1 MSDDD
6 EMPELEDFTEQ
17 LKEIRK
23 AKGIDEKNV
32 PTELK
37 IGVINEK
44 NNNTSN
50 NNKNNTVQIPIST
63 NPPPKTEK
71 PAEQPKPKPQNTN
84 TNTNNK
90 NNNNKR
96 DEDNF
101 GFGLFKRGFLKRHN
115 FSEDEPKKNTNK
127 EKEKEKE
134 KEKPKEKPKEKEKN
148 EPVDLTHIK
157 SNPGTTTKTNI
168 LNNFNNELKSSQ
180 ESSKV
185 NSGMLN
191 NLANNKQQWLN
202 QELLMKIAQ
211 NPNLMRCFMD
221 PRFSTVIQ
229 ELQTNPQE
237 CLKKYGNNPEFST
250 FIKDFSALMGEHFNN
265 LAKNPMAGNPNYNTP
280 EVQEIVNDPKIKPI
294 LERLQKEGRLDMNE
308 IQRDPYIASRFKV
321 LIDKKILNIQKM
333 D

>member
-44 NNNTSN
+44 NNNSN
-50 NNKNNTVQIPIST
+50 TTKNNTVQIPIST
-63 NPPPKTEK
+63 NPPQPQKTEK
-71 PAEQPKPKPQNTN
+71 TPPSKPQS
-84 TNTNNK
+84 TNNNNK
-90 NNNNKR
+90 NNNKR

-115 FSEDEPKKNTNK
+115 FSEDEPKKNTNN
-127 EKEKEKE
+127 KE

-148 EPVDLTHIK
+148 EPIDLTYIK
-157 SNPGTTTKTNI
+157 SNPGTTTKTNV
-168 LNNFNNELKSSQ
+168 LNDFNKDLKSSQ
-180 ESSKV
+180 ESSKI

-202 QELLMKIAQ
+202 QELLMKIAK

-250 FIKDFSALMGEHFNN
+250 FIKEFSALMGDHFNN

-280 EVQEIVNDPKIKPI
+280 EVLEIVNDPKIKPI
-294 LERLQKEGRLDMNE
+294 LERLQKEGRIDMNE

>member
-1 MSDDD
+1 MSDD
-6 EMPELEDFTEQ
+6 EMPELEDLSEQ
-17 LKEIRK
+17 LNEIRK
-23 AKGIDEKNV
+23 ARGIDEKNI
-32 PTELK
+32 PKDIK
-37 IGVINEK
+37 IGVVNEK
-44 NNNTSN
+44 TN
-50 NNKNNTVQIPIST
+50 NNKVNIPITTSS
-63 NPPPKTEK
+63 PPQVPVHVPKQQKQEEK
-71 PAEQPKPKPQNTN
+71 PKPKQD
-84 TNTNNK
+84 
-90 NNNNKR
+90 NKR

-115 FSEDEPKKNTNK
+115 FSEDENKNKK
-127 EKEKEKE
+127 EKEPKKVNKEIPTKKE
-134 KEKPKEKPKEKEKN
+134 

-157 SNPGTTTKTNI
+157 SNPGTTTKTNVI
-168 LNNFNNELKSSQ
+168 NNFNKDLKSTQ
-180 ESSKV
+180 ESSKI
-185 NSGMLN
+185 NPNMLN

-237 CLKKYGNNPEFST
+237 CLKKYGNNPEFSN
-250 FIKDFSALMGEHFNN
+250 FIKDFSALMGDHFNN
-265 LAKNPMAGNPNYNTP
+265 LAKNPMQGNPNYSTP

-294 LERLQKEGRLDMNE
+294 LERLQKEGKIDMNE
-308 IQRDPYIASRFKV
+308 IMRDPYVAAKFKI

>member
-1 MSDDD
+1 MSDD
-6 EMPELEDFTEQ
+6 EMPELEDLSEQ
-17 LKEIRK
+17 LNEIRK
-23 AKGIDEKNV
+23 ARGIDEKNI
-32 PTELK
+32 PKDIK
-37 IGVINEK
+37 IGVVNEK
-44 NNNTSN
+44 TN
-50 NNKNNTVQIPIST
+50 NNKVNIPITTSSPPQVPVQIA
-63 NPPPKTEK
+63 KQQKQEEK
-71 PAEQPKPKPQNTN
+71 PKPKPD
-84 TNTNNK
+84 
-90 NNNNKR
+90 NKR

-115 FSEDEPKKNTNK
+115 FSEDENKNKK
-127 EKEKEKE
+127 EKEPKKENKE
-134 KEKPKEKPKEKEKN
+134 IPTKKE

-157 SNPGTTTKTNI
+157 SNPGTTTKTNVI
-168 LNNFNNELKSSQ
+168 NNFNKDLKSTQ
-180 ESSKV
+180 ESSKI
-185 NSGMLN
+185 NPNMLN

-237 CLKKYGNNPEFST
+237 CLKKYGNNPEFSN
-250 FIKDFSALMGEHFNN
+250 FIKDFSALMGDHFNN
-265 LAKNPMAGNPNYNTP
+265 LAKNPIQGNPNYSTP

-294 LERLQKEGRLDMNE
+294 LERLQKEGKIDMNE
-308 IQRDPYIASRFKV
+308 IMRDPYVAAKFKI

>member
-32 PTELK
+32 PKEIK
-37 IGVINEK
+37 IGVINDK
-44 NNNTSN
+44 NNNDSN
-50 NNKNNTVQIPIST
+50 KKNTVQIPISKE
-63 NPPPKTEK
+63 PPPTKET
-71 PAEQPKPKPQNTN
+71 TN
-84 TNTNNK
+84 KKSNETNNNK
-90 NNNNKR
+90 NNSSNNNKR

-101 GFGLFKRGFLKRHN
+101 GCGLFKRGFLKRHN
-115 FSEDEPKKNTNK
+115 FSEEEPKKNNNSNKSNIKKEEENKK
-127 EKEKEKE
+127 EK
-134 KEKPKEKPKEKEKN
+134 KN
-148 EPVDLTHIK
+148 EPIDLTHIK
-157 SNPGTTTKTNI
+157 SNPGTTTKTNV
-168 LNNFNNELKSSQ
+168 LNNFNNDLKTNQ
-180 ESSKV
+180 ESSKL

-237 CLKKYGNNPEFST
+237 CLKKYGNNPVFSN
-250 FIKDFSALMGEHFNN
+250 FIKEFSALMGDHFNN
-265 LAKNPMAGNPNYNTP
+265 LAKNPMSGNPNYNIP
-280 EVQEIVNDPKIKPI
+280 EIQEIINDPKIKPI

-308 IQRDPYIASRFKV
+308 IQRDPYVASRFKV

>member
-1 MSDDD
+1 MKFNIKMSDD

-23 AKGIDEKNV
+23 AKGIDAKNV

-37 IGVINEK
+37 VGVINEK
-44 NNNTSN
+44 NNIS
-50 NNKNNTVQIPIST
+50 NKNNTVQIPISKA
-63 NPPPKTEK
+63 PPSHDNQNIK
-71 PAEQPKPKPQNTN
+71 EQPKT
-84 TNTNNK
+84 TNNNS
-90 NNNNKR
+90 NNSNKR

-101 GFGLFKRGFLKRHN
+101 GCGLFKRGFLKRHR
-115 FSEDEPKKNTNK
+115 FIDDEPKKSTNTNNNNKTK

-134 KEKPKEKPKEKEKN
+134 KKS
-148 EPVDLTHIK
+148 EPIDLTHIK

-168 LNNFNNELKSSQ
+168 LNNFNNDLKTNI
-180 ESSKV
+180 ESSKN

-237 CLKKYGNNPEFST
+237 CLKKYGNNPEFSN
-250 FIKDFSALMGEHFNN
+250 FIKEFSALMGDHFNN

>member
-1 MSDDD
+1 MSDD
-6 EMPELEDFTEQ
+6 EMPELEDLSEQ
-17 LKEIRK
+17 LNEIRK
-23 AKGIDEKNV
+23 ARGIDEKNI
-32 PTELK
+32 PKDIK
-37 IGVINEK
+37 IGVVNEK
-44 NNNTSN
+44 TN
-50 NNKNNTVQIPIST
+50 NNKVNIPITTSS
-63 NPPPKTEK
+63 PPQVPVQVPKQQKQEEK
-71 PAEQPKPKPQNTN
+71 PKPKQD
-84 TNTNNK
+84 
-90 NNNNKR
+90 NKR

-115 FSEDEPKKNTNK
+115 FSEDENKNKK
-127 EKEKEKE
+127 EKEPKKVNKEIPTKKE
-134 KEKPKEKPKEKEKN
+134 

-157 SNPGTTTKTNI
+157 SNPGATTKTNVI
-168 LNNFNNELKSSQ
+168 NNFNKDLKSTQ
-180 ESSKV
+180 ESSKI
-185 NSGMLN
+185 NPNMLN

-237 CLKKYGNNPEFST
+237 CLKKYGNNPEFSN
-250 FIKDFSALMGEHFNN
+250 FIKDFSALMGDHFNN
-265 LAKNPMAGNPNYNTP
+265 LAKNPMQGNPNYSTP

-294 LERLQKEGRLDMNE
+294 LERLQKEGKIDMNE
-308 IQRDPYIASRFKV
+308 IMRDPYVASKFKI

>member
-32 PTELK
+32 PKEIK
-37 IGVINEK
+37 IGVINDK
-44 NNNTSN
+44 NNNDSN
-50 NNKNNTVQIPIST
+50 KKNTVQIPISKE
-63 NPPPKTEK
+63 PPPTKET
-71 PAEQPKPKPQNTN
+71 TN
-84 TNTNNK
+84 KKSNETNNNK
-90 NNNNKR
+90 NNSSNNNKR

-101 GFGLFKRGFLKRHN
+101 GCGLFKRGFLKRHN
-115 FSEDEPKKNTNK
+115 FSEEEPKKNNNSNKSNIKKEEENKK
-127 EKEKEKE
+127 EK
-134 KEKPKEKPKEKEKN
+134 KN
-148 EPVDLTHIK
+148 EPIDLTHIK
-157 SNPGTTTKTNI
+157 SNPGTTTKTNV
-168 LNNFNNELKSSQ
+168 LNNFNNDLKTNQ
-180 ESSKV
+180 ESSKL

-237 CLKKYGNNPEFST
+237 CLKKYGNNPVFSN
-250 FIKDFSALMGEHFNN
+250 FIKEFSALMGDHFNN
-265 LAKNPMAGNPNYNTP
+265 LAKNPMSGNPNYNTP
-280 EVQEIVNDPKIKPI
+280 EIQEIINDPKIKPI

-308 IQRDPYIASRFKV
+308 IQRDPYVASRFKV

>member
-1 MSDDD
+1 MSDD
-6 EMPELEDFTEQ
+6 EMPELEDLSEQ
-17 LKEIRK
+17 LNEIRK
-23 AKGIDEKNV
+23 ARGIDEKNI
-32 PTELK
+32 PKDIK
-37 IGVINEK
+37 IGVVNEK
-44 NNNTSN
+44 TN
-50 NNKNNTVQIPIST
+50 NNKVNIPITTSS
-63 NPPPKTEK
+63 PPQVPVQVPKQQKQEEK
-71 PAEQPKPKPQNTN
+71 PKPKQD
-84 TNTNNK
+84 
-90 NNNNKR
+90 NKR

-115 FSEDEPKKNTNK
+115 FSEDENKNKK
-127 EKEKEKE
+127 EKEPKKENKE
-134 KEKPKEKPKEKEKN
+134 IPTKKE

-157 SNPGTTTKTNI
+157 SNPGTTTKTNVI
-168 LNNFNNELKSSQ
+168 NNFNKDLKSTQ
-180 ESSKV
+180 ESSKI
-185 NSGMLN
+185 NPNMLN

-237 CLKKYGNNPEFST
+237 CLKKYGNNPEFSN
-250 FIKDFSALMGEHFNN
+250 FIKDFSALMGDHFNN
-265 LAKNPMAGNPNYNTP
+265 LAKNPMQGNPNYSTP

-294 LERLQKEGRLDMNE
+294 LERLQKEGKIDMNE
-308 IQRDPYIASRFKV
+308 IMRDPYVASKFKI

>member
-23 AKGIDEKNV
+23 AKGIDEKNI
-32 PTELK
+32 PKDIK
-37 IGVINEK
+37 IGVIDEK
-44 NNNTSN
+44 KNTSKEPIKE
-50 NNKNNTVQIPIST
+50 NKVQIPIT
-63 NPPPKTEK
+63 KTKTE
-71 PAEQPKPKPQNTN
+71 EPQKKTVQD
-84 TNTNNK
+84 
-90 NNNNKR
+90 NKR

-101 GFGLFKRGFLKRHN
+101 GCGLFKRGFLKRHN
-115 FSEDEPKKNTNK
+115 FSEDVPKKENKKENENK
-127 EKEKEKE
+127 EKEK
-134 KEKPKEKPKEKEKN
+134 KN

-168 LNNFNNELKSSQ
+168 LNNFNNDLKSSQ
-180 ESSKV
+180 ESSKI

-211 NPNLMRCFMD
+211 KPNLMRCFMD

-229 ELQTNPQE
+229 ELQANPQE
-237 CLKKYGNNPEFST
+237 CLKKYGNNPEFSN
-250 FIKDFSALMGEHFNN
+250 FIKEFSSLMGEHFNN

-280 EVQEIVNDPKIKPI
+280 EVQEIINDPKVKPI
-294 LERLQKEGRLDMNE
+294 LERLQKEGRLDINE

>member
-23 AKGIDEKNV
+23 AKGIDEKNI
-32 PTELK
+32 PKDIK
-37 IGVINEK
+37 IGVIDEK
-44 NNNTSN
+44 KNTSKEPIKE
-50 NNKNNTVQIPIST
+50 NKVQIPIT
-63 NPPPKTEK
+63 KTKTEEPPKKTV
-71 PAEQPKPKPQNTN
+71 QD
-84 TNTNNK
+84 
-90 NNNNKR
+90 NKR

-101 GFGLFKRGFLKRHN
+101 GCGLFKRGFLKRHN
-115 FSEDEPKKNTNK
+115 FSEDVPKKENKKENDNK
-127 EKEKEKE
+127 EKEK
-134 KEKPKEKPKEKEKN
+134 KN

-168 LNNFNNELKSSQ
+168 LNNFNNDLKSSQ
-180 ESSKV
+180 ESSKI

-211 NPNLMRCFMD
+211 KPNLMRCFMD
-221 PRFSTVIQ
+221 PRFSKVIQ
-229 ELQTNPQE
+229 ELQANPQE
-237 CLKKYGNNPEFST
+237 CLKKYGNNPEFSN
-250 FIKDFSALMGEHFNN
+250 FIKEFSSLMGEHFNN

-280 EVQEIVNDPKIKPI
+280 EVQEIINDPKVKPI
-294 LERLQKEGRLDMNE
+294 LERLQKEGRLDINE

>member
-1 MSDDD
+1 MSDD
-6 EMPELEDFTEQ
+6 EMPELEDLSEQ
-17 LKEIRK
+17 LNEIRK
-23 AKGIDEKNV
+23 ARGIDEKNI
-32 PTELK
+32 PKDIK
-37 IGVINEK
+37 IGVVNEK
-44 NNNTSN
+44 TN
-50 NNKNNTVQIPIST
+50 NNKVNIPITTSS
-63 NPPPKTEK
+63 PPQVPVQVPKQQKQEEK
-71 PAEQPKPKPQNTN
+71 PKPKQD
-84 TNTNNK
+84 
-90 NNNNKR
+90 NKR

-115 FSEDEPKKNTNK
+115 FSEDENKNKK
-127 EKEKEKE
+127 EKEPKKVNKEIPTKKE
-134 KEKPKEKPKEKEKN
+134 

-157 SNPGTTTKTNI
+157 SNPGTTTKTNVI
-168 LNNFNNELKSSQ
+168 NNFNKDLKSTQ
-180 ESSKV
+180 ESSKI
-185 NSGMLN
+185 NPNMLN

-237 CLKKYGNNPEFST
+237 CLKKYGNNPEFSN
-250 FIKDFSALMGEHFNN
+250 FIKDFSALMGDHFNN
-265 LAKNPMAGNPNYNTP
+265 LAKNPMQGNPNYSTP

-294 LERLQKEGRLDMNE
+294 LERLQKEGKIDMNE
-308 IQRDPYIASRFKV
+308 IMRDPYVAAKFKI

>member
-1 MSDDD
+1 MSDD
-6 EMPELEDFTEQ
+6 EMPELEDLSEQ
-17 LKEIRK
+17 LNEIRK
-23 AKGIDEKNV
+23 ARGIDEKNI
-32 PTELK
+32 PKDIK
-37 IGVINEK
+37 IGVVSEK
-44 NNNTSN
+44 TN
-50 NNKNNTVQIPIST
+50 NNKVNIPITTSS
-63 NPPPKTEK
+63 PLQVPVQVPKQQKQEDK
-71 PAEQPKPKPQNTN
+71 PKPKQD
-84 TNTNNK
+84 K
-90 NNNNKR
+90 KR

-115 FSEDEPKKNTNK
+115 FSEDENKNKK
-127 EKEKEKE
+127 EKEPKKVNKEIPTKKE
-134 KEKPKEKPKEKEKN
+134 

-157 SNPGTTTKTNI
+157 SNPGTTTKTNVI
-168 LNNFNNELKSSQ
+168 NNFNKDLKSTQ
-180 ESSKV
+180 ESSKI
-185 NSGMLN
+185 NPNMLN

-237 CLKKYGNNPEFST
+237 CLKKYGNNPEFSN
-250 FIKDFSALMGEHFNN
+250 FIKDFSALMGDHFNN
-265 LAKNPMAGNPNYNTP
+265 LAKNPMQGNPNYSTP

-294 LERLQKEGRLDMNE
+294 LERLQKEGKIDMNE
-308 IQRDPYIASRFKV
+308 IMRDPYVAAKFKI

>member
-1 MSDDD
+1 MSDD
-6 EMPELEDFTEQ
+6 EMPELEDLSEQ
-17 LKEIRK
+17 LNEIRK
-23 AKGIDEKNV
+23 ARGIDEKNI
-32 PTELK
+32 PKDIK
-37 IGVINEK
+37 IGVVNEK
-44 NNNTSN
+44 TN
-50 NNKNNTVQIPIST
+50 NNKVNIPITTSS
-63 NPPPKTEK
+63 PPQVPVQVPKQQKQEEK
-71 PAEQPKPKPQNTN
+71 PKPKPD
-84 TNTNNK
+84 
-90 NNNNKR
+90 NKR

-115 FSEDEPKKNTNK
+115 FSEDENKNKK
-127 EKEKEKE
+127 EKEPKKENKE
-134 KEKPKEKPKEKEKN
+134 IPTKKE

-157 SNPGTTTKTNI
+157 SNPGTTTKTNVI
-168 LNNFNNELKSSQ
+168 NNFNKDLKSTQ
-180 ESSKV
+180 ESSKI
-185 NSGMLN
+185 NPNMLN

-237 CLKKYGNNPEFST
+237 CLKKYGNNPEFSN
-250 FIKDFSALMGEHFNN
+250 FIKDFSALMGDHFNN
-265 LAKNPMAGNPNYNTP
+265 LAKNPMQGNPNYSTP

-294 LERLQKEGRLDMNE
+294 LERLQKEGKIDMNE
-308 IQRDPYIASRFKV
+308 IMRDPYVAAKFKI

>member
-1 MSDDD
+1 MSDD
-6 EMPELEDFTEQ
+6 EMPELEDLSEQ
-17 LKEIRK
+17 LNEIRK
-23 AKGIDEKNV
+23 ARGIDEKNI
-32 PTELK
+32 PKDIK
-37 IGVINEK
+37 IGVVNEK
-44 NNNTSN
+44 TN
-50 NNKNNTVQIPIST
+50 NNKVNIPITTSS
-63 NPPPKTEK
+63 PPQVPVQVPKQQKQEEK
-71 PAEQPKPKPQNTN
+71 PKPKQD
-84 TNTNNK
+84 
-90 NNNNKR
+90 NKR

-115 FSEDEPKKNTNK
+115 FSEDENKNKK
-127 EKEKEKE
+127 EKEPKKENKE
-134 KEKPKEKPKEKEKN
+134 IPTKKE

-157 SNPGTTTKTNI
+157 SNPGTTTKTNVI
-168 LNNFNNELKSSQ
+168 NNFNKDLKSTQ
-180 ESSKV
+180 ESSKI
-185 NSGMLN
+185 NPNMLN

-237 CLKKYGNNPEFST
+237 CLKKYGNNPEFSN
-250 FIKDFSALMGEHFNN
+250 FIKDFSALMGDHFNN
-265 LAKNPMAGNPNYNTP
+265 LAKNPIQGNPNYSTP

-294 LERLQKEGRLDMNE
+294 LERLQKEGKIDMNE
-308 IQRDPYIASRFKV
+308 IMRDPYVAAKFKI

>member
-1 MSDDD
+1 MSDD
-6 EMPELEDFTEQ
+6 EMPELEDLSEQ
-17 LKEIRK
+17 LNEIRK
-23 AKGIDEKNV
+23 ARGIDEKNI
-32 PTELK
+32 PKDIK
-37 IGVINEK
+37 IGVVNEK
-44 NNNTSN
+44 TN
-50 NNKNNTVQIPIST
+50 NNKVNIPITTSSPPQVPVQIA
-63 NPPPKTEK
+63 KQQKQEEK
-71 PAEQPKPKPQNTN
+71 PKPKPD
-84 TNTNNK
+84 
-90 NNNNKR
+90 NKR

-115 FSEDEPKKNTNK
+115 FSEDENKNKK
-127 EKEKEKE
+127 EKEPKKVNKEIPTKKE
-134 KEKPKEKPKEKEKN
+134 

-157 SNPGTTTKTNI
+157 SNPGTTTKTNVI
-168 LNNFNNELKSSQ
+168 NNFNKDLKSTQ
-180 ESSKV
+180 ESSKI
-185 NSGMLN
+185 NPNMLN

-237 CLKKYGNNPEFST
+237 CLKKYGNNPEFSN
-250 FIKDFSALMGEHFNN
+250 FIKDFSALMGDHFNN
-265 LAKNPMAGNPNYNTP
+265 LAKNPMQGNPNYSTP

-294 LERLQKEGRLDMNE
+294 LERLQKEGKIDMNE
-308 IQRDPYIASRFKV
+308 IMRDPYVAAKFKI

>member
-23 AKGIDEKNV
+23 AKGIDDKNI
-32 PTELK
+32 PKDIK
-37 IGVINEK
+37 IGVIDEK
-44 NNNTSN
+44 KNSSKEEPKKE
-50 NNKNNTVQIPIST
+50 NKVQIPIT
-63 NPPPKTEK
+63 KTKTEEPPKK
-71 PAEQPKPKPQNTN
+71 PVQD
-84 TNTNNK
+84 
-90 NNNNKR
+90 NKR

-101 GFGLFKRGFLKRHN
+101 GCGLFKRGFLKRHN
-115 FSEDEPKKNTNK
+115 FSEDEPKKENKKENNK
-127 EKEKEKE
+127 EKEK
-134 KEKPKEKPKEKEKN
+134 KN

-168 LNNFNNELKSSQ
+168 LNNFNNDLKSSQ
-180 ESSKV
+180 ESSKI

-211 NPNLMRCFMD
+211 KPNLMRCFMD

-237 CLKKYGNNPEFST
+237 CLKKYGNNPEFSN
-250 FIKDFSALMGEHFNN
+250 FIKEFSSLMGEHFNN

-280 EVQEIVNDPKIKPI
+280 EVQEIINDPKIKPI
-294 LERLQKEGRLDMNE
+294 LERLQKEGRLDINE

>member
-1 MSDDD
+1 MSDD
-6 EMPELEDFTEQ
+6 EMPELEDLSEQ
-17 LKEIRK
+17 LNEIRK
-23 AKGIDEKNV
+23 ARGIEKKNI
-32 PTELK
+32 PKDIK
-37 IGVINEK
+37 IGVVNEK
-44 NNNTSN
+44 TN
-50 NNKNNTVQIPIST
+50 NNKVNIPITTSS
-63 NPPPKTEK
+63 PPQVPVQVPKQQKQEEK
-71 PAEQPKPKPQNTN
+71 PKPKQD
-84 TNTNNK
+84 
-90 NNNNKR
+90 NKR

-115 FSEDEPKKNTNK
+115 FSEDENKNKK
-127 EKEKEKE
+127 EKEPKKVNKEIPTKKE
-134 KEKPKEKPKEKEKN
+134 

-157 SNPGTTTKTNI
+157 SNPGTTTKTNVI
-168 LNNFNNELKSSQ
+168 NNFNKDLKSTQ
-180 ESSKV
+180 ESSKI
-185 NSGMLN
+185 NPNMLN

-237 CLKKYGNNPEFST
+237 CLKKYGNNPEFSN
-250 FIKDFSALMGEHFNN
+250 FIKDFSALMGDHFNN
-265 LAKNPMAGNPNYNTP
+265 LAKNPIQGNPNYSTP

-294 LERLQKEGRLDMNE
+294 LERLQKEGKIDMNE
-308 IQRDPYIASRFKV
+308 IMRDPYVASKFKI